1 MRARRTT
8 DMPTTSKQECES
20 APAKKP
26 YETPRL
32 EVYGDIREIA
42 RAAGVRGM
50 MDGFLLLMTQ

>member
-1 MRARRTT
+1 
-8 DMPTTSKQECES
+8 MPTASKQERES

-42 RAAGVRGM
+42 RAAGSMGM

>member
-1 MRARRTT
+1 
-8 DMPTTSKQECES
+8 MPTTSKQECES

-42 RAAGVRGM
+42 KAVGVMGM